1 MMRFSDIHSHFVYGM
16 DDGAQTMQDMEAMLD
31 AAVADG
37 VGCLIA
43 TPHVTPGVH
52 PFNEERFR
60 RHLAEARAYC
70 QIRGYSLNLCVGAEV
85 LYTPALESYMSRHAL
100 PVLADSQHV
109 LLEFVPSIVFE
120 EISAAVG
127 LLERNGYVP
136 ILAHVERYK
145 ALAGL
150 NIYRLRERSSA
161 LYQVNCSTVID
172 GEGLFRG
179 MQVRRWFRD
188 ELIDFVASDS
198 HNCRTRRTCM
208 KNAYTILSKRFGAQ
222 YARRLV
228 GMSSL

>member
-1 MMRFSDIHSHFVYGM
+1 MRFSDIHSHFVYGM

-31 AAVADG
+31 AAAADG
-37 VGCLIA
+37 VGKLIA
-43 TPHVTPGVH
+43 TPHMTPGVQ

-70 QIRGYSLNLCVGAEV
+70 QIRGYSLNLYAGAEV
-85 LYTPALESYMSRHAL
+85 LYTPALESYMSRHTL

-109 LLEFVPSIVFE
+109 LLEFAPSIAFE
-120 EISAAVG
+120 EILAAVD

-136 ILAHVERYK
+136 IIAHVERYK

-150 NIYRLRERSSA
+150 NIYRLREQSSA
-161 LYQVNCSTVID
+161 LYQVNCGTVID
-172 GEGLFRG
+172 GEGLFKG

-188 ELIDFVASDS
+188 EMIDYVASDS
-198 HNCRTRRTCM
+198 HNCRTRRTRM
-208 KNAYTILSKRFGAQ
+208 KNAYTILAKRFGAA

-228 GMSSL
+228 GMS